1 MGIIYLITNDI
12 NDLKYV
18 GLTTRSLEI
27 RWKEHKRHKSQ
38 KIDEAINQYG
48 SEHFQI
54 QELERCND
62 DKLDEREIYWIK
74 YYDSFNHGYNITPGG
89 RDDKLILNYDK
100 QQEVKAL
107 WDEGLGQKQIQQRTK
122 LNVETVHNYLLKAG
136 ITAENIRQRANYY
149 VGQAKSKPILQFDLD
164 NNFIQEWPSVTAIA
178 QAGVASKSCVIQC
191 CKHRQLQGKGY
202 IWRYKD
208 EQNDN

>member
-48 SEHFQI
+48 AEHFQI
-54 QELERCND
+54 QELEQCSD
-62 DKLDEREIYWIK
+62 ELLDEREIYWIK
-74 YYDSFNHGYNITPGG
+74 YYDSFNHGYNVTPGG

-107 WDEGLGQKQIQQRTK
+107 WNEGLGQKQIQQRTK
-122 LNVETVHNYLLKAG
+122 LNVETVHNYLLKTG
-136 ITAENIRQRANYY
+136 ITAEDIRQRANYY
-149 VGQAKSKPILQFDLD
+149 VGKAKSKPILQFDLD
-164 NNFIQEWPSVTAIA
+164 NNFIQEWPSIISIERAGIA
-178 QAGVASKSCVIQC
+178 KKDCIRKC
-191 CKHRQLQGKGY
+191 CQHKQTQGKGY

-208 EQNDN
+208 ECNDN